1 MKTIAKLPDLSVAAT
16 LGMEHPFEYRNKAQ
30 IPVQKVDNQ
39 LMTGFYRKNSHDLLP
54 IEDYL
59 IQDPKIDQ
67 AITTVRD
74 ILQRF
79 KVKAYNER
87 ENTGFIRH
95 IVIRR
100 GHYSHE

>member
-1 MKTIAKLPDLSVAAT
+1 M
-16 LGMEHPFEYRNKAQ
+16 
-30 IPVQKVDNQ
+30 
-39 LMTGFYRKNSHDLLP
+39 LP

-100 GHYSHE
+100 GHYSHEMMIILVTRAERFFKGAEIAETIKAELPEVVSVIQNINPEKNKCNYGSR